1 MPPLTWRRNDSR
13 CSIDTSS
20 LEHSRLSSESLVTE
34 LRGFGSTF
42 QSRFFM
48 VVIVNSPV
56 GPRRVHL
63 EDAATLIESLVPSWS
78 SRGIDVDVVIS
89 RGSTS
94 PEVPDVVG
102 IKTRRGTMSGRMMLF
117 SGGWADFEFS
127 SGLGDDRLRE
137 LHPLSDA
144 SVHELATDLLDR
156 MSGSFD
162 QSAPSSRPDAT
173 V

>member
-1 MPPLTWRRNDSR
+1 
-13 CSIDTSS
+13 
-20 LEHSRLSSESLVTE
+20 
-34 LRGFGSTF
+34 
-42 QSRFFM
+42 M
-48 VVIVNSPV
+48 VEIVNSPV

-78 SRGIDVDVVIS
+78 SRGIVVDVVIS
-89 RGSTS
+89 RGSTPRES
-94 PEVPDVVG
+94 PDVVG
-102 IKTRRGTMSGRMMLF
+102 IKVQRGAMSGRMMLF

-127 SGLGDDRLRE
+127 TGFGDDPLRE

-156 MSGSFD
+156 MSGSFE
-162 QSAPSSRPDAT
+162 QAAPSARPDAT